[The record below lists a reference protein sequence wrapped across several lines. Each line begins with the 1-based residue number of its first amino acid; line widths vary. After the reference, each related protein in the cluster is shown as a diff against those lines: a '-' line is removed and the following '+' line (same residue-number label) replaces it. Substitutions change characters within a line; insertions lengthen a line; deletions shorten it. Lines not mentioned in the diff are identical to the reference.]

1 VGATKLKHLDDA
13 IAATEI
19 ALSAEE
25 VVMLEA
31 PYRAHPVKG
40 LEAPKT

>member
-13 IAATEI
+13 IAAVDIE
-19 ALSAEE
+19 LSTDE
-25 VVMLEA
+25 VGILEA

-40 LEAPKT
+40 LEAPRS